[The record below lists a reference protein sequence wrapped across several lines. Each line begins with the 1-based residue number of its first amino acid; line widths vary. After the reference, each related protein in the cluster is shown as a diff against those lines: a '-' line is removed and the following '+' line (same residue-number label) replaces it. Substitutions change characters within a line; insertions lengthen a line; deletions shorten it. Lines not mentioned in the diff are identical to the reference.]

1 MINRCVFISIV
12 DLRKG
17 LSPVPVPV
25 LGWGGM
31 AVWLIFLIIPNEVR
45 GYPTIHYPS
54 ISSSLLQFWH
64 RFTSIN
70 LHNISCRKHQL
81 GYSTLHLK
89 FGYLFSYIFIDRWFL
104 WIFALI
110 VKIGEHK
117 FQCWPKPCSAVPLV
131 SVMVNCVISC
141 RALASESRE
150 SSDGVK

>member
-17 LSPVPVPV
+17 LSPVPV

-54 ISSSLLQFWH
+54 NSSSVFQFWH

-70 LHNISCRKHQL
+70 LNNIIHSCRKHQL
-81 GYSTLHLK
+81 GYSPLNIRILVLK
-89 FGYLFSYIFIDRWFL
+89 YIYWRVVFMDLCFDCQNWRTPFL
-104 WIFALI
+104 
-110 VKIGEHK
+110 G
-117 FQCWPKPCSAVPLV
+117 WPKPSSAVPLV

-141 RALASESRE
+141 PALASESRE